1 MEKADFIVYCTRL
14 GTIRQIRR
22 KKGLIFRPKCGEN
35 KETPL
40 FLNGKMCYSKLDYI
54 IG

>member
-1 MEKADFIVYCTRL
+1 MKKADFTVYCIRL
-14 GTIRQIRR
+14 EAIRQIRR
-22 KKGLIFRPKCGEN
+22 KKGSVFRSKCGEN

-40 FLNGKMCYSKLDYI
+40 FLNGKMCYSKLDCT